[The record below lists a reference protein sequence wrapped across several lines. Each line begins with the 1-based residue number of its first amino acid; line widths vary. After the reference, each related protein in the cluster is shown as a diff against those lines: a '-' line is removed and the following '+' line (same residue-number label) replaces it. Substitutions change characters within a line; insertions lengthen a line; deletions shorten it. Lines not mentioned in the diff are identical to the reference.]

1 MSDDKR
7 DEMNELEA
15 STKEESAPAESEGRG
30 MLVVVSSP
38 SGGGKGTLI
47 RLAFPQVADL
57 AYSVSWTT
65 RRKRAGE
72 EDGRHY
78 HFISVEQFTEMR
90 ARGEFLESAEVHG
103 NFYGTHRQTVE
114 DELAQGHDIILEI
127 DVQGADSVRRAGL
140 GNVVYIFILPP
151 SFSDLRARLVRRGSE
166 KPEDLAVR
174 LRNARGEVE
183 SYKDFDYVLLNDD
196 ATRAAL
202 QLAAIILAERARL
215 ERQTEI
221 ARLVLSTFADDSH
234 TTSRA

>member
-1 MSDDKR
+1 
-7 DEMNELEA
+7 MNKVETGTNENA
-15 STKEESAPAESEGRG
+15 SAESAGRG

-47 RLAFPQVADL
+47 RLAFPQVTDL

-72 EDGRHY
+72 VDGRHY
-78 HFISVEQFTEMR
+78 HFVSVEQFNEMQ

-103 NFYGTHRQTVE
+103 NFYATHRQTVE
-114 DELAQGHDIILEI
+114 QELAKGRDIILEI
-127 DVQGADSVRRAGL
+127 DVQGASSVRRAGL
-140 GNVVYIFILPP
+140 ENVVYIFILPP
-151 SFSDLRARLVRRGSE
+151 SFDDLRARLIRRGTE
-166 KPEDLAVR
+166 KREDLALR

-196 ATRAAL
+196 ATRAAH

-215 ERQTEI
+215 KRQTEI
-221 ARLVLSTFADDSH
+221 ARQVLSTFADHSQ
-234 TTSRA
+234 TTSRT